1 MIQKNVFSDSISQTT
16 VGSFQEPISSS
27 LVSYRKPDQLPI
39 ILFSFISAWAHIK
52 LTGSESTRKKKK
64 TLFYINTSQ
73 HKHNQKKILKT
84 SLVESD
90 LNVKQTMIRR
100 LFLPSPNT
108 MHAGRRGKFT

>member
-52 LTGSESTRKKKK
+52 LTGSESARKKT

-73 HKHNQKKILKT
+73 HKHNQK
-84 SLVESD
+84 
-90 LNVKQTMIRR
+90 
-100 LFLPSPNT
+100 NT
-108 MHAGRRGKFT
+108 EDVTGWKWPEREANYD